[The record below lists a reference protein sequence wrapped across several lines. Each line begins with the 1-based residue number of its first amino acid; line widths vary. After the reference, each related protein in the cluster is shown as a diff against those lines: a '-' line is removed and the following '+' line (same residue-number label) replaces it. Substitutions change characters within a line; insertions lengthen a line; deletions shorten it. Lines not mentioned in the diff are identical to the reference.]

1 MHATGNARQR
11 QPQRAHLFHRPRLH
25 FSNHPIPFNSQTP
38 NPGDV
43 ACAFEELAAGGGIVP
58 LLLSARALAIESDGH
73 ASVSHLGT
81 CIAVLAARTSVIIKT
96 PLVPA
101 VAAAATAAAIQLTA
115 AYHNRG
121 RARLQFGWT
130 DDARE
135 DFVIAEGIASSS
147 LRPDHRIRK
156 VARAAARQAQAAA
169 DAAAKGAD
177 AAAKGADAAAKG
189 ADAAAK
195 GAPAEARQVVVRP
208 KKKRQKQKKGWDCL
222 V

>member
-1 MHATGNARQR
+1 
-11 QPQRAHLFHRPRLH
+11 LH

-195 GAPAEARQVVVRP
+195 GADAAAKGAPAEARQVVVRP

>member
-1 MHATGNARQR
+1 MHVTGNARQR
-11 QPQRAHLFHRPRLH
+11 QPQRATSSTARAC
-25 FSNHPIPFNSQTP
+25 ISQTP

-96 PLVPA
+96 PVVPA

-135 DFVIAEGIASSS
+135 DFAIAEGIASSS

-156 VARAAARQAQAAA
+156 VARAAARLAQAAA
-169 DAAAKGAD
+169 DAAAKGA
-177 AAAKGADAAAKG
+177 A
-189 ADAAAK
+189 
-195 GAPAEARQVVVRP
+195 AEAGQVVVRP
-208 KKKRQKQKKGWDCL
+208 KKKRQKKQKKGWDCL